1 MSTLMVPISPD
12 EWLLQNHRVHYQAA
26 SLKRVAIKNKTAW
39 LAKTNLEPAK
49 GPVAIYARAYIRT
62 GPLCDADAIA
72 PMVKAAIDG
81 LVIAG
86 IIPDDTG
93 EHVPLVGYG
102 RPARDRTLKP
112 KMHALQLV
120 LTDQYIPF

>member
-1 MSTLMVPISPD
+1 MPV
-12 EWLLQNHRVHYQAA
+12 
-26 SLKRVAIKNKTAW
+26 
-39 LAKTNLEPAK
+39 K

-81 LVIAG
+81 LVLAR

-93 EHVPLVGYG
+93 DHVPLVGYG
-102 RPARDRTLKP
+102 RPARDSTLKP
-112 KMHALQLV
+112 KMRALQLV